1 MTSTFPFIRPA
12 VRRPETKLFPF
23 RGGSHDGA
31 ELMVEVDDNGVPVEF
46 RNVRDMTDPDAA
58 IPRNYIQ
65 SERLVSLYERVE
77 DSSAPDG
84 YVFEFRAQERFDL
97 NKP

>member
-12 VRRPETKLFPF
+12 VRGPETKLFPF
-23 RGGSHDGA
+23 RGGPYDGA
-31 ELMVEVDDNGVPVEF
+31 ELMVEIDETGVPVEF
-46 RNVRDMTDPDAA
+46 RSVRDMTTPDAA
-58 IPRNYIQ
+58 VPRNYIQ
-65 SERLVSLYERVE
+65 SDRLVSLYERVE

-84 YVFEFRAQERFDL
+84 YVFEFRNQERFDL